1 MIQAN
6 GLTKFYGDRPAIRDV
21 TFEVNKGEI
30 LGFLGPNGA
39 GKTTTMRIITGFL
52 PPTSGSATVAGFDVF
67 TNPLEVKRRVG
78 YMPENP
84 PVYNEM
90 VVSTYLY
97 FAARIKGVPKNR
109 LKQAYEAAIEK
120 CSLTDVTGR
129 LIGNL
134 SRGYKQRVGLAQ
146 ALIHDPD
153 VLVLDEPTFGLDPEQ
168 IHEIRTLIKSLG
180 GEHTIIL
187 STHILPEV
195 TMTCQK
201 VVIINEGRVVTAESL
216 EALSS
221 QARTSEKIALR
232 LKSAESGVLDGLRS
246 IPGVNSVSQE
256 DGGTFIIEAELGK
269 DIREDIARMAV
280 EKGWG
285 LLEIRAMAPSLEEIY
300 LDRISRERGEE
311 RS

>member
-21 TFEVNKGEI
+21 TFEVKKGEI

-109 LKQAYEAAIEK
+109 LKQVCKDGPVFEI
-120 CSLTDVTGR
+120 DD
-129 LIGNL
+129 LI
-134 SRGYKQRVGLAQ
+134 AC
-146 ALIHDPD
+146 
-153 VLVLDEPTFGLDPEQ
+153 
-168 IHEIRTLIKSLG
+168 IKS
-180 GEHTIIL
+180 
-187 STHILPEV
+187 P
-195 TMTCQK
+195 
-201 VVIINEGRVVTAESL
+201 
-216 EALSS
+216 
-221 QARTSEKIALR
+221 
-232 LKSAESGVLDGLRS
+232 RS
-246 IPGVNSVSQE
+246 IIISFSFSISVA
-256 DGGTFIIEAELGK
+256 TA
-269 DIREDIARMAV
+269 A
-280 EKGWG
+280 
-285 LLEIRAMAPSLEEIY
+285 
-300 LDRISRERGEE
+300 
-311 RS
+311 